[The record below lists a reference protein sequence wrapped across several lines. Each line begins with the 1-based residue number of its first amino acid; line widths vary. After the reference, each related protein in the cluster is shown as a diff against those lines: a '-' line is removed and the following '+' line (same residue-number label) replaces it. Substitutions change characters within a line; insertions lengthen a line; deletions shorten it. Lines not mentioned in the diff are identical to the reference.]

1 MIVLPGNASQL
12 LIGIWVDKQLLAAGR
27 KLPSMSIHRQIALAI
42 LSLLAISACT
52 SSTPPI
58 ARDLPRSFGPT
69 ADFDRRIQQRF
80 PAGSDETVLVAE
92 LRLEQFSIDET
103 RDPSGTYRHLAHYKR
118 QDLACRTSWE
128 ILWNGERGRITQ
140 IEGRYSGEI
149 CL

>member
-1 MIVLPGNASQL
+1 MP
-12 LIGIWVDKQLLAAGR
+12 VDEQPLAAQY
-27 KLPSMSIHRQIALAI
+27 KLAPMSIRRPMALAI
-42 LSLLAISACT
+42 FSLLAISACT

-69 ADFDRRIQQRF
+69 SDFDRRIQQRF
-80 PAGSDETVLVAE
+80 PAYSDEAVLVAE
-92 LRLEQFSIDET
+92 LRKERFSIDET

-118 QDLACRTSWE
+118 QDLACRTSWA
-128 ILWNGERGRITQ
+128 ILWNGEQGKITK